1 MKWAVGV
8 SIFVLRGME
17 RVEWGFEALR
27 GCVVAGIC
35 SVLLDLVF
43 MFLSLGL
50 LFGFECGFC
59 GVLGRGDGY
68 FVGCSGLVV
77 IGVSLLGFLWA
88 LSVDFAEFSS

>member
-35 SVLLDLVF
+35 SVLLDFVF

-50 LFGFECGFC
+50 LFGF
-59 GVLGRGDGY
+59 VLG
-68 FVGCSGLVV
+68 L
-77 IGVSLLGFLWA
+77 
-88 LSVDFAEFSS
+88 

>member
-1 MKWAVGV
+1 
-8 SIFVLRGME
+8 ME

-35 SVLLDLVF
+35 SVLLDFVF

-50 LFGFECGFC
+50 
-59 GVLGRGDGY
+59 
-68 FVGCSGLVV
+68 
-77 IGVSLLGFLWA
+77 LWA

>member
-8 SIFVLRGME
+8 SIFVLRGMDC
-17 RVEWGFEALR
+17 VEWGFEALR

-50 LFGFECGFC
+50 LFGFVLRAF
-59 GVLGRGDGY
+59 GV
-68 FVGCSGLVV
+68 
-77 IGVSLLGFLWA
+77 
-88 LSVDFAEFSS
+88 